1 MRAIIVD
8 AFGPIENLRL
18 GTMPDPVPV
27 RDEVLVRTHACTA
40 NYVDQLVI
48 TGKYQFLPKPPF
60 VPGKGPAGVVV
71 GLGPDVKRLKI
82 GDRVLAMAEIG
93 GYAELAVAS
102 ETQCYVLPPAMR
114 FSEAS
119 SMAVASDT
127 AWFALRDRAR
137 YKAGD
142 TVLVL
147 GASGAVGIAAIQIA
161 KAMGAYVMA
170 GVSNPEKIPLARMA
184 GADEI
189 IDLARADLRDSLRA
203 QVHAVTDGRGADIIL
218 DPLGSDI
225 FDAAIRALAWCGR
238 LVVIGFAAG
247 RIPTLKVNYVL
258 LKNIEVTGLQVSDYR
273 KKRPDQVAA
282 CYGELFDWFRSG
294 KISPL
299 PMTEYALENF
309 QDALSTVRDRK
320 AQGRIVLTCT

>member
-184 GADEI
+184 GADAI